1 MLSVRDLVR
10 QIPAEWQENVKHRRT
25 LPYARFLDQVRDP
38 SRDSAIGAWFWGVQE
53 VPDILDRWAGE
64 LPPSHVHVVTVP
76 RPGGP
81 RDLLWQRFSHTF
93 GLDDLDLDVE
103 AERANPSLGVPETTM
118 VRRVNVKANKIVPPS
133 AYRPLVRE
141 LLAHRTLS
149 RRVDSPR
156 LTLPPDDHAWVA
168 PLQEKWNA
176 LVRERGYDVVG
187 DLGDLIGDPPPEQY
201 ADPDAPDEAQVA
213 DAAVDAITALLVEN
227 ARLVHLEQELRGQLD
242 GAHRDL
248 ERAHLRPTYRWRE
261 KTVRRLHASRA
272 GRLALRAYRAGR
284 GRSSRSA

>member
-1 MLSVRDLVR
+1 M
-10 QIPAEWQENVKHRRT
+10 
-25 LPYARFLDQVRDP
+25 
-38 SRDSAIGAWFWGVQE
+38 
-53 VPDILDRWAGE
+53 
-64 LPPSHVHVVTVP
+64 TVP

-118 VRRVNVKANKIVPPS
+118 VRRINVKANKIVPPA

-141 LLAHRTLS
+141 LLAHQTLS

-168 PLQEKWNA
+168 PLQQKWND

-187 DLGDLIGDPPPEQY
+187 DLDDLVGDPPPEQY

-227 ARLVHLEQELRGQLD
+227 ARLVHLEQRAPRPARRRPPRPRARAPAADVPLAREDRTAAAGAVGPGGSRCGSTGRGAA
-242 GAHRDL
+242 GARG
-248 ERAHLRPTYRWRE
+248 RRSARSARSRSRRRPR
-261 KTVRRLHASRA
+261 RRLRRRPGSV
-272 GRLALRAYRAGR
+272 GRR
-284 GRSSRSA
+284 